1 MTPELH
7 YFLAISFGLSSKLI
21 FAATGLMP
29 LKESYCHTVYMTVNN
44 DLWLCTGLVNLA
56 LVVLLRLD
64 LCIGQTVAAR
74 TATLSLKASMLSMEF
89 PKI

>member
-21 FAATGLMP
+21 LAATGLMP
-29 LKESYCHTVYMTVNN
+29 LRESYYHMVYMTVNN
-44 DLWLCTGLVNLA
+44 NLWLHTGLVNLA
-56 LVVLLRLD
+56 LIVLLRLD
-64 LCIGQTVAAR
+64 LCIGQTIGSHA
-74 TATLSLKASMLSMEF
+74 ATLSLKLSMEF